1 MKKCVCCFMALCLL
15 VLSGCG
21 KSEPLVVYSDV
32 CPFTITVQDDQ
43 MFIQID
49 TSQVE
54 GCTWTYQAKRDNI
67 CEVSMSE
74 NAEEQETFI
83 GIKSIREGSEELRF
97 YCAKD
102 GDVPEYRFICYVKV
116 LVDEKNNILVQDYA
130 CRDYAGN
137 GVGPADAPCP
147 YEWQT
152 LDSGVLALT
161 VLCEESDEWVLVE
174 SESDA
179 FAVGSLYYGSTG
191 RLVEI
196 NPLAAGTGEILLK
209 NAALGQ
215 EFSFTVTVG
224 EYLLVTV
231 APTVE
236 AAEE

>member
-1 MKKCVCCFMALCLL
+1 MKKYVCCFMALCLL

-21 KSEPLVVYSDV
+21 KNEPLVVYSDV
-32 CPFTITVQDDQ
+32 CPFAITVQDDQ

-54 GCTWTYQAKRDNI
+54 GCTWTYQARSGYI
-67 CEVSMSE
+67 CELGMSE
-74 NAEEQETFI
+74 DTEEHTAI
-83 GIKSIREGSEELRF
+83 IVIKSIRTGLEEFEF
-97 YCAKD
+97 YCGKG
-102 GDVPEYRFICYVKV
+102 GDVPEHRFGFSVSV
-116 LVDEKNNILVQDYA
+116 MVDEKNNILLQDYG

-152 LDSGVLALT
+152 LDSGVFALT

-174 SESDA
+174 SETDA
-179 FAVGSLYYGSTG
+179 FVTGTLYYGSTG
-191 RLVEI
+191 RFVEI
-196 NPLAAGTGEILLK
+196 NPLAAGTGQIVLK